1 MGIFFRQGRMIV
13 EKSFVLRGDVCYSKG
28 PRALETIEGGYLVCE
43 GGASM
48 GAFALLPERFRA
60 LPLVDHAGCLIMPG
74 LIDLHTHAPQFA
86 FRALGMDLTLL
97 DWLNEH
103 TFPEEARY
111 LDPDYARAA
120 YERVVGALR
129 RGATTRACLYAT
141 VHREATIRLMD
152 LCEASGLICY
162 VGKVNMD
169 RNAPDAL
176 REVSAARSLA
186 DTRAWLETVKGRY
199 RNTRPILTPRFIP
212 SCSDELLIG
221 LAALGREFGLP
232 IQSHLSENPAEI
244 EWVKKL
250 CPESASYADAYRR
263 RGLLGPSA
271 IMAHAVWND
280 EAELQLLKDSGTFIA
295 HCPGSNMNLSSGIA
309 PARRYLD
316 RGVKLGLGT
325 DVAGGFS
332 LSMLRAMSDAVQ
344 SSKLRWR
351 LVDEG
356 DAPLGAAEAFYLG
369 TLGGGAFF
377 GKAGS
382 FEAGYEFDA
391 VVLDDR
397 ALTAGRALTVAQRL
411 ERAIYLSDDGQ
422 IVSKYV
428 RGAKLF

>member
-1 MGIFFRQGRMIV
+1 MAV
-13 EKSFVLRGDVCYSKG
+13 ERGFVLKGDVCHSKG
-28 PRALETIEGGYLVCE
+28 PRTLETIEGGYLVCE

-48 GAFALLPERFRA
+48 GAYALLPERFRA
-60 LPLVDHAGCLIMPG
+60 LPLIDHTGCLIMPG
-74 LIDLHTHAPQFA
+74 LIDLHTHASQFA

-111 LDPDYARAA
+111 ADLDYARAA
-120 YERVVGALR
+120 YERVIGALR

-141 VHREATIRLMD
+141 IHREASLLLMD
-152 LCEASGLICY
+152 LCEASGLVCH

-176 REVSAARSLA
+176 REASAARSLA
-186 DTRAWLETVKGRY
+186 DTRAWIEAAKGSY
-199 RNTRPILTPRFIP
+199 GNTRPILTPRFIP
-212 SCSDELLIG
+212 NCSDELLVG

-244 EWVKKL
+244 EWVKQL
-250 CPESASYADAYRR
+250 CPDSASYTDAYRR
-263 RGLLGPSA
+263 RGLLGPST

-280 EAELQLLKDSGTFIA
+280 EAELQLLKESGTVIA

-309 PARRYLD
+309 PVRRYLD
-316 RGVKLGLGT
+316 RGVRLGLGT

-356 DAPLGAAEAFYLG
+356 EPPLSVAEAFYLG

-377 GKAGS
+377 GKVGS
-382 FEAGYEFDA
+382 FDTGYEFDA

-397 ALTAGRALTVAQRL
+397 ALSAGRAMTVLQRL
-411 ERAIYLSDDGQ
+411 ERAIYLSDDGH

-428 RGAKLF
+428 RGTKLF